1 MLLVPLAV
9 VPAASSGLAAWRIS
23 SASVG
28 LGAIFLGLAVS
39 VWRLTEGRE
48 ADSAARQLFQFSILY
63 LFLLFAV
70 LLVEHV
76 AVRVWA

>member
-1 MLLVPLAV
+1 VLLVPLAV
-9 VPAASSGLAAWRIS
+9 VPALIGLGGMAYAA
-23 SASVG
+23 ASVG
-28 LGAIFLGLAVS
+28 LGAIFLGLAVN